1 MNEPEAASEPGA
13 LFALNPMLD
22 RTAIRTALAENRLV
36 QVENFLVPE
45 AAEALWQI
53 LSRHTPFGLAWAGD
67 GQPGGQHLRPE
78 QLRQLSPE
86 QKAAMGNAA
95 ASAAGAGRFAF
106 LYGQY
111 PLVEAYTQQWHPGHP
126 LYQLLE
132 EVNGAPVIEFAR
144 EVSGHADI
152 IKADAQATL
161 YAAGHFLTDHDDLV
175 EVEGRRLAYVLN
187 LARDWKP
194 DWGGYLNF
202 MDAKGNVVAGFM
214 PRFNTMN
221 LFMVP
226 LRHNVTHVPPFAPM
240 GRFAITGWFR
250 NT

>member
-1 MNEPEAASEPGA
+1 MTNDAMTNDMPA
-13 LFALNPMLD
+13 LFALNPVLD
-22 RTAIRTALAENRLV
+22 RAAIRAALAENRLV
-36 QVENFLVPE
+36 QVEDFLEP
-45 AAEALWQI
+45 ASAEALWQV
-53 LSRHTPFGLAWAGD
+53 LRHHTPFGLAWAGD

-78 QLRQLSPE
+78 QLRAMSAD

-95 ASAAGAGRFAF
+95 ASAAAAGRFAF

-111 PLVEAYTQQWHPGHP
+111 PIVEGYIGQWHPGHP

-132 EVNGAPVIEFAR
+132 EVNAAPSLDFAR
-144 EVSGHADI
+144 AVSGHADI
-152 IKADAQATL
+152 LKADAQATL

-187 LARDWKP
+187 LAKDWKP

-202 MDAKGNVVAGFM
+202 MDLKGNIGAGFI

-221 LFMVP
+221 LFLVP
-226 LRHNVTHVPPFAPM
+226 VRHNVSHVPPFAPL
-240 GRFAITGWFR
+240 GRYAITGWFR
-250 NT
+250 NK